1 MTKSTVSAADV
12 LKWAL
17 GEDNYSSTST
27 QFRAY
32 ADAITNI
39 THISDYQ
46 ITPGM
51 GAFLA
56 SDPALQSMIQQFK
69 DQHEAEYEL
78 FVEVNKDRIDEKGG
92 LISYLIGSAD
102 PIQDEIKIFIESLGD
117 SEEKRNEQ
125 LKKLF
130 PLGA

>member
-1 MTKSTVSAADV
+1 
-12 LKWAL
+12 
-17 GEDNYSSTST
+17 
-27 QFRAY
+27 
-32 ADAITNI
+32 
-39 THISDYQ
+39 
-46 ITPGM
+46 M